1 MYHPWPKCP
10 PGQRRH
16 AAALSRSAASSKFGE
31 GDDRQASLVGC
42 VYEPEMAESPRT
54 VIVAV
59 VVNVAIGF
67 VKFGASILT
76 GSAAMT
82 AEAIHSVVDAGN
94 SALLLVGLHRSTK
107 PADERHPFGY
117 GREIYFWSLVVAVV
131 IFGAGGVAAIAE
143 GVSRFSESHA
153 LQHIEVNYAVLGIA
167 LVFESVSWSF
177 AYRGIRNEYSGISPF
192 AAAGRSKDPSLF
204 VVLFEDTAA
213 IIGLLIAL
221 VVGTVF
227 ASLFPENHLDA
238 IASLLIG
245 ALLVVTAVFL
255 MNKTRSL
262 LVGESGDEEVLDG
275 IRALLAADPHV
286 ASVHR
291 ILSAQMSPGNL
302 LLNLDLRLDRTL
314 AGKDVPEA
322 IQSIE
327 KAIRNRFPIV
337 KEVFIEVQVFST
349 PANSGSP

>member
-1 MYHPWPKCP
+1 M
-10 PGQRRH
+10 
-16 AAALSRSAASSKFGE
+16 S
-31 GDDRQASLVGC
+31 
-42 VYEPEMAESPRT
+42 ESPRT

-59 VVNVAIGF
+59 LVNVGIAIAKF
-67 VKFGASILT
+67 VASALT

-82 AEAIHSVVDAGN
+82 AEAIHSSVDAGN
-94 SALLLVGLHRSTK
+94 SALLLVGLHRSAK

-143 GVSRFSESHA
+143 GISRFYEPHQ
-153 LQHIEVNYAVLGIA
+153 LQNILVNYVVLGIA
-167 LVFESVSWSF
+167 LVFEGVSWVV
-177 AYRGIRNEYSGISPF
+177 AYRGISKEHPGMSPF

-221 VVGTVF
+221 VVGTVC
-227 ASLFPENHLDA
+227 ASFFPAMHLDA

-245 ALLVVTAVFL
+245 FLLIVTALFL
-255 MNKTRSL
+255 MNRTRSL
-262 LVGESGDEEVLDG
+262 LVGESGDEEILNG
-275 IRALLAADPHV
+275 IRALLAADPRV

-302 LLNLDLRLDRTL
+302 LLNLDLRLERSVVI
-314 AGKDVPEA
+314 KDMPGA
-322 IQSIE
+322 IQGVE
-327 KAIRNRFPIV
+327 GAIRDKFPMV
-337 KEVFIEVQVFST
+337 KEVFIEVQALSVPKDATS
-349 PANSGSP
+349 S